1 MTKLAVIF
9 LLTSATFAAEF
20 RAGRAAVNINPPT
33 GWPGGPAGIHDDL
46 HAKALVF
53 EKDGLKTAIVVC
65 DLGVIQKDV
74 VQAARL
80 LIERENGIPPKNV
93 MISATHVH
101 SAFDLP
107 IWWEWETAPPVMM
120 EYRASLP
127 AKIAAAVR
135 QAHQD
140 LQPVRVSAG
149 IGHENSLSFN
159 RRFLMK
165 DGSARMNPGKRN
177 PDIVRPL
184 GPIDPDV
191 MVAYIESLD
200 GKPLA
205 TFVNF
210 AMHLDTVGG
219 KEVSADFPY
228 TLSKLLAEAK
238 GPGML
243 TIFGIG
249 TAGNINHIDVS
260 SAKPQKGH
268 GEAARIGTV
277 LAAEVLK
284 TLEGMTPVEPA
295 SLRAAY
301 EKVEFE
307 LPAIGAGDME
317 RAEALRSRLKSSNK
331 PSFLQ
336 QMWMQRILET
346 AKRGGKPIETEVQ
359 AIAVGDQL
367 AWVSLPS
374 EVFVEIGLAIKRA
387 SPFPFTIVDTLASD
401 WLRYTPN
408 RKGYAEGAYEAINT
422 RGAPGSGERLADA
435 ATRLLLELRTP
446 YPGAFGSL
454 PAK

>member
-1 MTKLAVIF
+1 MSKLAVIF
-9 LLTSATFAAEF
+9 LLTSAALAAEF

-46 HAKALVF
+46 HTKALVF

-65 DLGVIQKDV
+65 DLAVIQKDV
-74 VQAARL
+74 VEAARL

-101 SAFDLP
+101 SAFELP
-107 IWWEWETAPPVMM
+107 IWWEWEKAPPVMM

-127 AKIAAAVR
+127 AKIATAVR

-149 IGHENSLSFN
+149 IGHEDSLSFN

-191 MVAYIESLD
+191 MVAYIESMD

-219 KEVSADFPY
+219 REVSADFPY

-249 TAGNINHIDVS
+249 AAGNINHIDVS

-284 TLEGMTPVEPA
+284 TFERMTPVEPA

-307 LPAIGAGDME
+307 LPAIGPGDIE
-317 RAEALRSRLKSSNK
+317 RAEALRSRLESSDK

-346 AKRGGKPIETEVQ
+346 AKRGGKPLETEVQ

-446 YPGAFGSL
+446 YPGAFGAL